1 MSSILII
8 GTFEAIFLIVL
19 LLGKKRKYL
28 PDLFLGIM
36 LFLLALSIGFT
47 YVELYNAKN
56 GYPFPMF
63 INLSWLLLFL
73 HGPALWFYIKSFSY
87 PSLKFKPVYFL
98 HFIPFLVFFG
108 FHYFDFIHLPAQ
120 EKIML
125 VKADL
130 FTEKVFYKISILAIG
145 MSTIGYYLWAL
156 KLIRQHRTQ
165 LMQRFSKIEKLDL
178 NWLRILIVASLC
190 CYGVNVALFI
200 LDLIFHFASHRFLMF
215 VAYSFGSVYIF
226 VLGYFGILQGRV
238 FVDLTT
244 NNQQSLIQAV
254 IETENLK
261 KEDDDTDSSFAS
273 KLLLFMESNQPYLDP
288 EITLEKLS
296 NQLKVK
302 PEYLSGILNSSL
314 NYNFFDFINK
324 HRIEEFKIQ
333 SLKSDNSHLS
343 IMGLAYNCGF
353 NSKASFYRAF
363 NKFEGIS
370 PSAYIQRVSK

>member
-1 MSSILII
+1 MSSLLII

-19 LLGKKRKYL
+19 LLGKKQKQL

-36 LFLLALSIGFT
+36 LFIFALSIGLT
-47 YVELYNAKN
+47 YFELYNAKN
-56 GYPFPMF
+56 GYPFPQF
-63 INLSWLLLFL
+63 INLSWMFLFL

-108 FHYFDFIHLPAQ
+108 FHYFDFIILPAQ

-145 MSTIGYYLWAL
+145 VSTIGYYLWAL
-156 KLIRQHRTQ
+156 NLLRQHRNQ
-165 LMQRFSKIEKLDL
+165 LMQRFSKIENLDL

-200 LDLIFHFASHRFLMF
+200 LDLIFHFASHHFLML

-226 VLGYFGILQGRV
+226 VLGYFGILQGSV
-238 FVDLTT
+238 FVDSTI
-244 NNQQSLIQAV
+244 NDQQTAKQVVLEAKYVQ
-254 IETENLK
+254 
-261 KEDDDTDSSFAS
+261 KEDDDVNPFAHE
-273 KLLLFMESNQPYLDP
+273 LLLFMESNQPYLDP

-302 PEYLSGILNSSL
+302 PEFLSGILNSSL
-314 NYNFFDFINK
+314 NINFFDFINK

-343 IMGLAYNCGF
+343 IMGLAHNCGF

-370 PSAYIQRVSK
+370 PSAYIKRVSK